1 MRPRTK
7 KFGKRFLSLFLSL
20 AICATLLPTVALAED
35 AELIKFKNMHM
46 TVLRNGTAV
55 ANYDYFLKRNDF
67 EHDIAFALNDTWV
80 KLNYVISYSQ
90 YVSLELYKMAD
101 GQDWQTGNPL
111 ELKSYIDP
119 ASPPNYGAD
128 VKEEFLGDFIGYL
141 NGVRVTDNVTPVDE
155 SADFVGYQ
163 RIDDD
168 DWNEIVWNAIKRDD
182 GDRSGCTTAENI
194 YAFGFEGESYAH
206 YKQEKDDALSQAADH
221 PAVLPDTSSA
231 EEPVSSEAPNPAED
245 VDDAAPS
252 DEIEDTA
259 GEAAAEPTSE
269 SSDILGTKP
278 ADAET
283 PDSEND
289 DTDVTAADD
298 TAAALNREDVSEE
311 ADHSDETA
319 APADDVIDQPEES
332 EGTDA
337 QTPEDT
343 QEETPAESI
352 PEETDESV
360 DEAPEN
366 ASAEEPAEQ
375 PEDYVELEDESAV
388 LLGDTAFFSD
398 RDAEGGETIQNIFLW
413 DGYVENG
420 GKVFKPDYEP
430 GRYVI
435 VMQPV
440 NPATAPYNSFLAF
453 EVVNSESISDTF
465 QNINSYEDFLKIVNE
480 LACPAEPVDLLT
492 GSFKW
497 EYTDF
502 SLYGD
507 HNLPFTRYYESKDAA
522 FEHGFGRGWS
532 TDYTAEL
539 EFHDLYTTAILPKGV
554 RLNFTLDFDGSYY
567 AAGDYSLSETAD
579 GYVLYNSKAGKIWSF
594 NVAGK
599 LTSIEETDGNTINCT
614 YSGGKLTE
622 ISGDTGSFTL
632 SYSGDHVT
640 KVTDNTGRSIDLT
653 YDSGNLV
660 SVRNPDA
667 DSLRF
672 SYDANGYLAS
682 VENFEG
688 QVYVENTYDES
699 GHVIHQY
706 AANIGTFDFSYDF
719 DARHNICTGTDG
731 YLCEIWYDELGRIT
745 ASKDASGTQ
754 HVTYNE
760 LNQVTSCTDREGNT
774 TEFEYDT
781 VGNKSKIT
789 YADGTYERFE
799 YDSNRQVI
807 WMRDRNGNESSYT
820 YDDHAHMTSSTDG
833 RGNTTRYT
841 YDNNGNVTSITDARN
856 ETTSYIYDANGN
868 CTAMTDAIG
877 NTTRYAYDEQGRLVS
892 ATDANGGVT
901 RYEYTTAGK
910 LVKIT
915 DADGNVQTY
924 EVNGN
929 GFNTVES
936 DWMGNLTRYT
946 YDVQSNVT
954 SVTDPLGNQTLYTYD
969 DRGNLSTTTD
979 ANGYTTSYTYDASGR
994 MISMTDANGNVWT
1007 YSYNNENQ
1015 MTSVTDPTG
1024 GKVTTNY
1031 DEVGRTTSTKDANGN
1046 TTRYIYD
1053 GIGNTTKVTDALSH
1067 STSYEYDENGNLTS
1081 MTDRNGHTTTNI
1093 YDAENRLTSTTDA
1106 EGSTTSYTYDVNG
1119 QMTKTTSAMGA
1130 ETSSTYDALGRQIS
1144 STDALGHVTSY
1155 EYDVLGRAT
1164 KITYADGGFVAYTYD
1179 ANGQVLTATD
1189 ELGGVTRYIYDA
1201 NGQLTSVTDAM
1212 GGVTAYAYD
1221 AVGNVTSVTDAMGG
1235 VTAYT
1240 YDKVGNIASVT
1251 DANGNMTSY
1260 TYDALGRAVA
1270 VTDANGGVTR
1280 AEYDHNGNIVKAID
1294 AEGNATTYVYDAL
1307 DRLTSYTNAEGYT
1320 FSFKYDNEGNTVAST
1335 DGNGNTTRYT
1345 YDGLNRAV
1353 SSTNA
1358 EGNTAYNTY
1367 DADGRMVKSVN
1378 EEGAETAYAYDADGR
1393 LISMTDALGNV
1404 TAFEYDSRDRVI
1416 KVTDAK
1422 GNATTFTYDLAGN
1435 VKSETNA
1442 KGVVTRYVY
1451 DANGNLTSMTD
1462 AAGTITYTYD
1472 ALNRV
1477 TATTDRRGNT
1487 QFFTYDA
1494 TKQIVQ
1500 VKDRNGNATQYVYDG
1515 NGNIVKTIDALGTES
1530 VFGYNKN
1537 NQLVS
1542 TDLHRVDTLNGVDSH
1557 EITLYEY
1564 DGRNL
1569 VTREVNA
1576 LGDNTIYVYD
1586 GNGNMVSKTDADGY
1600 VTQYSYTALDLV
1612 KKINYNGAKEV
1623 SYQYNKVGEL
1633 VQMNDW
1639 TGTNTFELDL
1649 LGRLQKMT
1657 DHKGNTVSYAY
1668 DAVGNQTSITYP
1680 DGSKVSNFY
1689 DAVYNLTS
1697 VIDAEKGT
1705 YAYVYDDANRPVKL
1719 TYPNGWIEQYTY
1731 DAEGNLL
1738 KTVDTD
1744 PFQLYNK
1751 TPKVKYEYTYDAE
1764 GNVLTEF
1771 QRDSDATENL
1781 KSRTAFTYDAL
1792 NRLTDSTRRLEV
1804 YPYDTLAYSYT
1815 YDTLGN
1821 LLKQSGPTKGEED
1834 SWQYNDL
1841 NQMVSK
1847 HSCGYEQKLTRIYDY
1862 GYTYDKRGN
1871 LVKEEEIC
1879 SPTTTGPKNIT
1890 VATYLYDETNRMV
1903 QGTNKA
1909 GEVSAYTF
1917 NGLGVRVG
1925 TELILEDNSH
1935 GYTDFHCQT
1944 PSVETGIEKPEVVK
1958 TDYVIDYTRLGIDQR
1973 VLVKSE
1979 QDGYD
1984 FRYTYGLD
1992 KVKVYTTGEGSD
2004 WWGQSI
2010 HKCVNAAYVH
2020 TDRLGSVVNLSD
2032 EHGRVTARADY
2043 TDWGEVRRYT
2053 DITVDQGFRR
2063 LLPEI
2068 TYATHEYDDVL
2079 NQFYAKARMYDAE
2092 NKRFNAVDLL
2102 KGAVR
2107 NSLTLTQYI
2116 YTRDNPL
2123 TYIDPTGLMAYQALN
2138 TLGWALSK
2146 NATPHEVA
2154 FASVMLTNRNFSL
2167 AGHQLAQA
2175 FTYKWLSQEYG
2186 YDKIELEVT
2195 IPNSKKR
2202 IDVVA
2207 HKGGQIT
2214 LFELKS
2220 LINAYADAKNGYKRG
2235 NKIAKSASTQ
2245 LEGYYKLLKCV
2256 LNPVYKL
2263 ATQGEVAL
2271 KGSKS
2276 YKLFDAGPSSWY
2288 INLKHFPQGVIEYWF
2303 SFSSRQGSAQSMTYA
2318 LPQRAVSD
2326 YKAYEPLRVAE
2337 QRIYAAIKNVDAS
2350 TVFLVTTGVVVAGVV
2365 TGITIAVEGPSIA
2378 AWVASA
2384 APNVRIAIAS
2394 AGAGASQVIYQ
2405 AGQKI
2410 QEVIKSA
2417 PQIEQLILMPAR

>member
-46 TVLRNGTAV
+46 LVLRNGTTV
-55 ANYDYFLKRNDF
+55 ANYDYSSKNNDF

-80 KLNYVISYSQ
+80 KLDYVISYSQ
-90 YVSLELYKMAD
+90 YVSLKLYKMAD

-111 ELKSYIDP
+111 KLESYIDP
-119 ASPPNYGAD
+119 DSPPNYGAD
-128 VKEEFLGDFIGYL
+128 VDEEFLGDFIGYL

-168 DWNEIVWNAIKRDD
+168 DWNEIVWDAIDRDD

-206 YKQEKDDALSQAADH
+206 YKQEKDDALNQAADH
-221 PAVLPDTSSA
+221 PAALPDAGPA

-245 VDDAAPS
+245 VDDAAPA
-252 DEIEDTA
+252 DEIEDTE

-269 SSDILGTKP
+269 NSDILGTES

-289 DTDVTAADD
+289 DTDVAEADD
-298 TAAALNREDVSEE
+298 TAAVLNQEDVSEE

-319 APADDVIDQPEES
+319 APTDDVIAQLEES

-337 QTPEDT
+337 QDSEDT
-343 QEETPAESI
+343 QEEAPAESI
-352 PEETDESV
+352 SEETDET
-360 DEAPEN
+360 PEN
-366 ASAEEPAEQ
+366 TSEEEPVAQ
-375 PEDYVELEDESAV
+375 PENYVELEDESAV

-398 RDAEGGETIQNIFLW
+398 RDAAGGETIQNIFLW

-453 EVVNSESISDTF
+453 EVVDSEDISDTF
-465 QNINSYEDFLKIVNE
+465 QNINSYEDFLEIVNE

-507 HNLPFTRYYESKDAA
+507 HDLPFTRYYESKDAA

-554 RLNFTLDFDGSYY
+554 QLNFALDFDGSYY
-567 AAGDYSLSETAD
+567 AAGDYSLSETVD

-622 ISGDTGSFTL
+622 ISGDAGSFTL

-640 KVTDNTGRSIDLT
+640 KVTDSTGRSIDLT
-653 YDSGNLV
+653 YDGDNLV

-760 LNQVTSCTDREGNT
+760 LNQVTSRTDREGNT
-774 TEFEYDT
+774 TEFEYDAA
-781 VGNKSKIT
+781 GNKSKIT

-799 YDSNRQVI
+799 YDSNRQVT
-807 WMRDRNGNESSYT
+807 WMRDRNGNESFYT
-820 YDDHAHMTSSTDG
+820 YDDHTHMTSSTDG

-841 YDNNGNVTSITDARN
+841 YDSDGNMTSVTNALN
-856 ETTSYIYDANGN
+856 ETISYTYDANGN
-868 CTAMTDAIG
+868 CTAMTDALG
-877 NTTRYAYDEQGRLVS
+877 NTTRYVYDEQGRLVS

-946 YDVQSNVT
+946 YDTQSNVT

-979 ANGYTTSYTYDASGR
+979 ANGHTTSYTYDASGR

-1007 YSYNNENQ
+1007 YSYNNESQ

-1024 GKVTTNY
+1024 GKVTTSY

-1046 TTRYIYD
+1046 TTRYTYD
-1053 GIGNTTKVTDALSH
+1053 GVGNTTKVTDALSH

-1081 MTDRNGHTTTNI
+1081 MTDRNGHTTTYV

-1106 EGSTTSYTYDVNG
+1106 EGSTTSYTYDANG

-1130 ETSSTYDALGRQIS
+1130 ETSSTYDALGHQIS

-1189 ELGGVTRYIYDA
+1189 ELGGVTSYIYDA

-1221 AVGNVTSVTDAMGG
+1221 DVGNVTSVTDAMGG

-1251 DANGNMTSY
+1251 DANGNMTGY

-1280 AEYDHNGNIVKAID
+1280 AEYDYNGNIVKAID

-1320 FSFKYDNEGNTVAST
+1320 FSFQYDNEGNTVAST

-1442 KGVVTRYVY
+1442 KGVVTSYVY
-1451 DANGNLTSMTD
+1451 DANGNLTSMAD
-1462 AAGTITYTYD
+1462 AAGTATYTYD

-1477 TATTDRRGNT
+1477 TSMKDRRGNT

-1494 TKQIVQ
+1494 TERIVQ

-1515 NGNIVKTIDALGTES
+1515 NGNIVKTIDALGTEAMFS
-1530 VFGYNKN
+1530 YNKN
-1537 NQLVS
+1537 DQLVS
-1542 TDLHRVDTLNGVDSH
+1542 TDLHRVDTLNSVDSH

-1576 LGDNTIYVYD
+1576 LGDSTIYVYD

-1623 SYQYNKVGEL
+1623 SYRYNKVGEL

-1657 DHKGNTVSYAY
+1657 DHKGNTVSYTY
-1668 DAVGNQTSITYP
+1668 DAVGNQTGITYP

-1792 NRLTDSTRRLEV
+1792 NRLTGSTRKLEV
-1804 YPYDTLAYSYT
+1804 YPYDTLAYTYT

-1834 SWQYNDL
+1834 TYQYNDL

-1847 HSCGYEQKLTRIYDY
+1847 HVCGYEQKLTRIYDY

-1890 VATYLYDETNRMV
+1890 IATYLYDETNRMV
-1903 QGTNKA
+1903 QGTNKT

-1925 TELILEDNSH
+1925 TEQILEDNSH

-1958 TDYVIDYTRLGIDQR
+1958 TDYVIDYTRLDIDQR
-1973 VLVKSE
+1973 VLMKSE

-1984 FRYTYGLD
+1984 FFYTYGLD
-1992 KVKVYTTGEGSD
+1992 KLQVMTIGEGSN

-2010 HKCVNAAYVH
+2010 KKCVNMAYIH

-2032 EHGRVTARADY
+2032 QYGRVTARADY

-2053 DITVDQGFRR
+2053 DITVDGGFRR

-2092 NKRFNAVDLL
+2092 NKRFDAVDP
-2102 KGAVR
+2102 
-2107 NSLTLTQYI
+2107 I
-2116 YTRDNPL
+2116 
-2123 TYIDPTGLMAYQALN
+2123 
-2138 TLGWALSK
+2138 
-2146 NATPHEVA
+2146 
-2154 FASVMLTNRNFSL
+2154 
-2167 AGHQLAQA
+2167 
-2175 FTYKWLSQEYG
+2175 
-2186 YDKIELEVT
+2186 
-2195 IPNSKKR
+2195 
-2202 IDVVA
+2202 
-2207 HKGGQIT
+2207 
-2214 LFELKS
+2214 
-2220 LINAYADAKNGYKRG
+2220 
-2235 NKIAKSASTQ
+2235 
-2245 LEGYYKLLKCV
+2245 
-2256 LNPVYKL
+2256 LNPVEYSISNYVSDPMMLVQYLYVRNNSINWIDRDGYWTVAIGPTAAAAFGLSISASAQLIFDDKKN
-2263 ATQGEVAL
+2263 VAL
-2271 KGSKS
+2271 
-2276 YKLFDAGPSSWY
+2276 
-2288 INLKHFPQGVIEYWF
+2288 IF
-2303 SFSSRQGSAQSMTYA
+2303 SGA
-2318 LPQRAVSD
+2318 
-2326 YKAYEPLRVAE
+2326 
-2337 QRIYAAIKNVDAS
+2337 
-2350 TVFLVTTGVVVAGVV
+2350 
-2365 TGITIAVEGPSIA
+2365 
-2378 AWVASA
+2378 
-2384 APNVRIAIAS
+2384 
-2394 AGAGASQVIYQ
+2394 AGAGTPNLSGGGVLTFTSADTVHDLSGRGVSLNAGGSAGLVVAAGVEFMTGSDRNGKTIYGASFSVGVGPI
-2405 AGQKI
+2405 
-2410 QEVIKSA
+2410 
-2417 PQIEQLILMPAR
+2417 PAELHANLYSGSYVTPSINLPWLYNRLYNYVRDYYNRLDCTTKTALSTKMGMAF

>member
-46 TVLRNGTAV
+46 TVLRNGTTV
-55 ANYDYFLKRNDF
+55 ANYDYSSKNNDF

-80 KLNYVISYSQ
+80 KLDYVISYSQ
-90 YVSLELYKMAD
+90 YVSLKLYKMAD

-111 ELKSYIDP
+111 KLESYIDP
-119 ASPPNYGAD
+119 DSPPNYGAD
-128 VKEEFLGDFIGYL
+128 VDEEFLGDFIGYL

-168 DWNEIVWNAIKRDD
+168 DWNEIVWDAIDRDD

-206 YKQEKDDALSQAADH
+206 YKQEKDDALNQAADH
-221 PAVLPDTSSA
+221 PAALPDAGPA

-252 DEIEDTA
+252 DEIEDTE

-269 SSDILGTKP
+269 NSDILGTES

-289 DTDVTAADD
+289 DTDVAEADD
-298 TAAALNREDVSEE
+298 TAAVLNQEDVSEE

-319 APADDVIDQPEES
+319 APADDVIAQPEES

-337 QTPEDT
+337 QASEDT

-360 DEAPEN
+360 DEAPED
-366 ASAEEPAEQ
+366 ASTEEPAAQ
-375 PEDYVELEDESAV
+375 PENYVELEDESAV

-398 RDAEGGETIQNIFLW
+398 RDAADGETIQNVFLW

-453 EVVNSESISDTF
+453 EVVDSEDISDTF
-465 QNINSYEDFLKIVNE
+465 QNINSYEDFLEIVNE

-507 HNLPFTRYYESKDAA
+507 HDLPFTRYYESKDAA

-594 NVAGK
+594 NAAGK
-599 LTSIEETDGNTINCT
+599 LTSIEKTDGNTINCT

-622 ISGDTGSFTL
+622 ISGDAGSFTL

-640 KVTDNTGRSIDLT
+640 KVTDSTGRSIDLT
-653 YDSGNLV
+653 YDGDNLI

-760 LNQVTSCTDREGNT
+760 LNQVTSRTDREGNT
-774 TEFEYDT
+774 TEFEYDAA
-781 VGNKSKIT
+781 GNKSKIT

-799 YDSNRQVI
+799 YDSNRQVT
-807 WMRDRNGNESSYT
+807 WMRDRNGNESFYT
-820 YDDHAHMTSSTDG
+820 YDDHTHMTSSTDG

-841 YDNNGNVTSITDARN
+841 YDSDGNMTSVTNALN
-856 ETTSYIYDANGN
+856 ETISYTYDANGN
-868 CTAMTDAIG
+868 CTAMTDALG
-877 NTTRYAYDEQGRLVS
+877 NTTRYVYDEQGRLVS

-946 YDVQSNVT
+946 YDTQSNVT

-979 ANGYTTSYTYDASGR
+979 ANGHTTSYTYDASGR

-1007 YSYNNENQ
+1007 YSYNNESQ

-1024 GKVTTNY
+1024 GKVTINY

-1046 TTRYIYD
+1046 TTRYTYD
-1053 GIGNTTKVTDALSH
+1053 GVGNTTKVTDALSH

-1081 MTDRNGHTTTNI
+1081 MTDRNGHTTTYV

-1106 EGSTTSYTYDVNG
+1106 EGNTTSYTYDANG

-1189 ELGGVTRYIYDA
+1189 ELGGVTSYIYDA

-1212 GGVTAYAYD
+1212 SGVTAYAYD

-1251 DANGNMTSY
+1251 DANGNMTGY

-1270 VTDANGGVTR
+1270 ITDANGGVTR
-1280 AEYDHNGNIVKAID
+1280 AEYDHNGNIVKAVD

-1442 KGVVTRYVY
+1442 KGVVSSYVY

-1462 AAGTITYTYD
+1462 AAGTVTYTYD

-1477 TATTDRRGNT
+1477 TSVKDRRGNT

-1494 TKQIVQ
+1494 TERIVQ

-1530 VFGYNKN
+1530 VFTYNKN
-1537 NQLVS
+1537 DQLIS
-1542 TDLHRVDTLNGVDSH
+1542 TDLHRVDALNGVDSH

-1569 VTREVNA
+1569 VTKEINA
-1576 LGDNTIYVYD
+1576 LGDSTVYVYD
-1586 GNGNMVSKTDADGY
+1586 GNGNLVSKTDADGY
-1600 VTQYSYTALDLV
+1600 VTRYSYTALDLV

-1633 VQMNDW
+1633 VQMDDW

-1657 DHKGNTVSYAY
+1657 DHKGNTVSYTY
-1668 DAVGNQTSITYP
+1668 DAVGNQTGITYP

-1705 YAYVYDDANRPVKL
+1705 YAYVYDNANRPVKL

-1792 NRLTDSTRRLEV
+1792 NRLTGSTRRLEV

-1834 SWQYNDL
+1834 TYQYNDL

-1847 HSCGYEQKLTRIYDY
+1847 HVCGYEQKITRIYDY

-1925 TELILEDNSH
+1925 TELILKDNTH

-1958 TDYVIDYTRLGIDQR
+1958 TDYVIDYTRLDIDQR
-1973 VLVKSE
+1973 VLMKSE

-1984 FRYTYGLD
+1984 FFYTYGLD
-1992 KVKVYTTGEGSD
+1992 KLQVMTIGEGSN

-2010 HKCVNAAYVH
+2010 KKCVNMAYVH

-2032 EHGRVTARADY
+2032 QYGRVTARVDY
-2043 TDWGEVRRYT
+2043 TDWGEVRKYT
-2053 DITVDQGFRR
+2053 DITVDGGFRR

-2092 NKRFNAVDLL
+2092 NKRFDAVDPILDPVGYNIRSYVSDPLMLVQYLYVRDNAVNAIDPLGLMNYLTQADNLAAGIGRNLSSQVKGMLDIGANIQFIVELGKGLFSGELSLRELGKMVFNSVTGPWRYCYNNIGVLNPFNTSFSDAEVEKYGENLGSVLTDIAGALIGANAAKITKYLSKTTVGQKLL
-2102 KGAVR
+2102 K
-2107 NSLTLTQYI
+2107 I
-2116 YTRDNPL
+2116 
-2123 TYIDPTGLMAYQALN
+2123 I
-2138 TLGWALSK
+2138 
-2146 NATPHEVA
+2146 NAA
-2154 FASVMLTNRNFSL
+2154 
-2167 AGHQLAQA
+2167 
-2175 FTYKWLSQEYG
+2175 
-2186 YDKIELEVT
+2186 DKIGNLNVGRLAIKT
-2195 IPNSKKR
+2195 IKYFDQLGCEKVWS
-2202 IDVVA
+2202 
-2207 HKGGQIT
+2207 
-2214 LFELKS
+2214 LKPF
-2220 LINAYADAKNGYKRG
+2220 ARG
-2235 NKIAKSASTQ
+2235 NKIDDLFNNLGRYFPVVDRIENGIITSVKSIDMSLKTYQ
-2245 LEGYYKLLKCV
+2245 NESKLLS
-2256 LNPVYKL
+2256 
-2263 ATQGEVAL
+2263 TL
-2271 KGSKS
+2271 KGYVNALDNAEKYAAVGRLNYSGKELLLAIPDMELTDAQINALNS
-2276 YKLFDAGPSSWY
+2276 LFA
-2288 INLKHFPQGVIEYWF
+2288 
-2303 SFSSRQGSAQSMTYA
+2303 YA
-2318 LPQRAVSD
+2318 TEKDIAVS
-2326 YKAYEPLRVAE
+2326 
-2337 QRIYAAIKNVDAS
+2337 
-2350 TVFLVTTGVVVAGVV
+2350 
-2365 TGITIAVEGPSIA
+2365 
-2378 AWVASA
+2378 
-2384 APNVRIAIAS
+2384 IAI
-2394 AGAGASQVIYQ
+2394 
-2405 AGQKI
+2405 
-2410 QEVIKSA
+2410 IK
-2417 PQIEQLILMPAR
+2417 

>member
-46 TVLRNGTAV
+46 TVLRNGTTV
-55 ANYDYFLKRNDF
+55 ANYDYSSKNNDF

-80 KLNYVISYSQ
+80 KLDYVISYSQ
-90 YVSLELYKMAD
+90 YVSLKLYKMAD

-111 ELKSYIDP
+111 KLESYIDP
-119 ASPPNYGAD
+119 DSPPNYGAD
-128 VKEEFLGDFIGYL
+128 VDEEFLGDFIGYL

-168 DWNEIVWNAIKRDD
+168 DWNEIVWDAIDRDD

-206 YKQEKDDALSQAADH
+206 YKQEKDDALNQAADH
-221 PAVLPDTSSA
+221 PAALPDAGPA

-252 DEIEDTA
+252 DEIEDTE

-269 SSDILGTKP
+269 NADILGTES

-289 DTDVTAADD
+289 DTDVAEADD
-298 TAAALNREDVSEE
+298 TAAVLNQEDVSEE

-319 APADDVIDQPEES
+319 APADDVIAQPEES

-337 QTPEDT
+337 QASEDT

-360 DEAPEN
+360 DEAPED
-366 ASAEEPAEQ
+366 ASTEEPAAQ
-375 PEDYVELEDESAV
+375 PENYVELEDESAV

-398 RDAEGGETIQNIFLW
+398 RDAADGETIQNIFLW

-453 EVVNSESISDTF
+453 EVVDSEDISDTF
-465 QNINSYEDFLKIVNE
+465 QNINSYEDFLEIVNE

-507 HNLPFTRYYESKDAA
+507 HDLPFTRYYESKDAA

-622 ISGDTGSFTL
+622 ISGDAGSFTL

-640 KVTDNTGRSIDLT
+640 KVTDSTGRSIDLT
-653 YDSGNLV
+653 YDGDNLI

-706 AANIGTFDFSYDF
+706 AANIGIFDFSYDF

-760 LNQVTSCTDREGNT
+760 LNQVTSRTDREGNT
-774 TEFEYDT
+774 TEFEYDA

-789 YADGTYERFE
+789 YADGTYEQFE
-799 YDSNRQVI
+799 YDNNRQVT

-820 YDDHAHMTSSTDG
+820 YDDHTHMTSSTDG
-833 RGNTTRYT
+833 RSNTTRYT
-841 YDNNGNVTSITDARN
+841 YDDDGNMISVTNALN
-856 ETTSYIYDANGN
+856 ETTSYTYDANGN
-868 CTAMTDAIG
+868 CTAMTDALG
-877 NTTRYAYDEQGRLVS
+877 NTTRYVYDEQGRLVS

-946 YDVQSNVT
+946 YDTQSNVT

-979 ANGYTTSYTYDASGR
+979 ANGHTTSYTYDASGR

-1007 YSYNNENQ
+1007 YSYNNESQ

-1046 TTRYIYD
+1046 TTRYTYD
-1053 GIGNTTKVTDALSH
+1053 GVGNTTKVTDALSH

-1081 MTDRNGHTTTNI
+1081 MTDRNGHTTTYV

-1106 EGSTTSYTYDVNG
+1106 EGSTTSYTYDANG

-1164 KITYADGGFVAYTYD
+1164 EITYADGGFVAYTYD

-1189 ELGGVTRYIYDA
+1189 ELGGVTSYIYDA

-1221 AVGNVTSVTDAMGG
+1221 DVGNVTSVTDAMGG

-1251 DANGNMTSY
+1251 DANGNMTGY

-1442 KGVVTRYVY
+1442 KGVVTSYAY

-1462 AAGTITYTYD
+1462 AAGTVTYTYD

-1477 TATTDRRGNT
+1477 TSVKDRRGNT

-1494 TKQIVQ
+1494 TDRIVQ
-1500 VKDRNGNATQYVYDG
+1500 VKDRNGNATRYVYDG

-1530 VFGYNKN
+1530 VFTYNKN
-1537 NQLVS
+1537 DQLIS
-1542 TDLHRVDTLNGVDSH
+1542 TDLHRADALNGVDSH

-1569 VTREVNA
+1569 VTKEINA
-1576 LGDNTIYVYD
+1576 LGDSTVYVYD
-1586 GNGNMVSKTDADGY
+1586 GNGNLVSKTDADGY

-1612 KKINYNGAKEV
+1612 KKINYNGVKEV

-1633 VQMNDW
+1633 VQMDDW

-1657 DHKGNTVSYAY
+1657 DHKGNTASYTY
-1668 DAVGNQTSITYP
+1668 DAVGNQTGITYP
-1680 DGSKVSNFY
+1680 DGSKTRSFY

-1697 VIDAEKGT
+1697 VIDADDGT

-1792 NRLTDSTRRLEV
+1792 NRLTGSTRRLEV

-1834 SWQYNDL
+1834 TYQYNDL

-1847 HSCGYEQKLTRIYDY
+1847 HVCGYEQKITRIYDY

-1890 VATYLYDETNRMV
+1890 IATYLYDETNRMV
-1903 QGTNKA
+1903 RGTNKT

-1925 TELILEDNSH
+1925 TELILKDNTH

-1958 TDYVIDYTRLGIDQR
+1958 TDYVIDYTRLDIDQR
-1973 VLVKSE
+1973 VLMKSE

-1984 FRYTYGLD
+1984 FFYTYGLD
-1992 KVKVYTTGEGSD
+1992 KLQVMTIGEGSN

-2010 HKCVNAAYVH
+2010 KKCVNMAYVH

-2032 EHGRVTARADY
+2032 QYGRVTARADY

-2053 DITVDQGFRR
+2053 DITVDGGFRR

-2092 NKRFNAVDLL
+2092 NKRFDAVDPILDASRYEIE
-2102 KGAVR
+2102 KYVP
-2107 NSLTLTQYI
+2107 NSAQLAYYL
-2116 YTRDNPL
+2116 YTFDNPTTL
-2123 TYIDPTGLMAYQALN
+2123 VDITG
-2138 TLGWALSK
+2138 
-2146 NATPHEVA
+2146 
-2154 FASVMLTNRNFSL
+2154 
-2167 AGHQLAQA
+2167 
-2175 FTYKWLSQEYG
+2175 
-2186 YDKIELEVT
+2186 KIV
-2195 IPNSKKR
+2195 I
-2202 IDVVA
+2202 
-2207 HKGGQIT
+2207 
-2214 LFELKS
+2214 
-2220 LINAYADAKNGYKRG
+2220 ADD
-2235 NKIAKSASTQ
+2235 I
-2245 LEGYYKLLKCV
+2245 L
-2256 LNPVYKL
+2256 
-2263 ATQGEVAL
+2263 
-2271 KGSKS
+2271 
-2276 YKLFDAGPSSWY
+2276 
-2288 INLKHFPQGVIEYWF
+2288 
-2303 SFSSRQGSAQSMTYA
+2303 
-2318 LPQRAVSD
+2318 
-2326 YKAYEPLRVAE
+2326 
-2337 QRIYAAIKNVDAS
+2337 IYAAGTLVVLTYAELVAWMNSPAGRKLANDITSVIVD
-2350 TVFLVTTGVVVAGVV
+2350 
-2365 TGITIAVEGPSIA
+2365 GITFTGNIVSVTRQWVNSTRTELVEA
-2378 AWVASA
+2378 AKVYFEK
-2384 APNVRIAIAS
+2384 
-2394 AGAGASQVIYQ
+2394 AGCDKKQGKDNKKEKSQKSGASDGEKTPESNPEDFTKLKN
-2405 AGQKI
+2405 GQGYKDKKGNIWKKDQLHKDHWDVSDPKGKKVKEVDFDGRKI
-2410 QEVIKSA
+2410 WPGGPKNKNK
-2417 PQIEQLILMPAR
+2417 

>member
-55 ANYDYFLKRNDF
+55 ANYDYFSKDNDF

-80 KLNYVISYSQ
+80 KLDYVISYSQ

-111 ELKSYIDP
+111 KLESYIDP
-119 ASPPNYGAD
+119 NSPPDYGAD
-128 VKEEFLGDFIGYL
+128 VDEEFLGDFIGYL

-155 SADFVGYQ
+155 SVDFVEYQ
-163 RIDDD
+163 RIDED
-168 DWNEIVWNAIKRDD
+168 DWNEIVWDAIKRDD

-206 YKQEKDDALSQAADH
+206 YKQEKDDALNQAADYSV
-221 PAVLPDTSSA
+221 ALPDASPA
-231 EEPVSSEAPNPAED
+231 EESVSSEAPNPAED

-259 GEAAAEPTSE
+259 GETAAEPTSE
-269 SSDILGTKP
+269 SSDILGTEP
-278 ADAET
+278 ADVET

-289 DTDVTAADD
+289 DTDVAAADD
-298 TAAALNREDVSEE
+298 TAAALNQEDVSEE

-319 APADDVIDQPEES
+319 APVDDVVAQPEES
-332 EGTDA
+332 EGADA
-337 QTPEDT
+337 QDFEDT

-360 DEAPEN
+360 DEAPED
-366 ASAEEPAEQ
+366 ASTEKPAEQ

-398 RDAEGGETIQNIFLW
+398 RDAADGETIQNIFLW

-453 EVVNSESISDTF
+453 EVVDSEDISDTF

-507 HNLPFTRYYESKDAA
+507 HDLPFTRYYESKDAA
-522 FEHGFGRGWS
+522 FEHGFGCGWS

-622 ISGDTGSFTL
+622 ISGDAGSFTL

-640 KVTDNTGRSIDLT
+640 KVTDSTGRSIDLT
-653 YDSGNLV
+653 YDGDNLI

-760 LNQVTSCTDREGNT
+760 LNQVTSRTDREGNT
-774 TEFEYDT
+774 TEFEYDAA
-781 VGNKSKIT
+781 GNKSKIT

-799 YDSNRQVI
+799 YDSNRQVT

-820 YDDHAHMTSSTDG
+820 YDGHTHMTSSTDG

-841 YDNNGNVTSITDARN
+841 YDSDGNMTSVTNALN
-856 ETTSYIYDANGN
+856 ETISYTYDANGN
-868 CTAMTDAIG
+868 CTAMTDALG
-877 NTTRYAYDEQGRLVS
+877 NTTRYAYDGQGRLVS

-901 RYEYTTAGK
+901 NYEYTAAGK

-936 DWMGNLTRYT
+936 DRMGNLTRYT
-946 YDVQSNVT
+946 YDTQSNVT

-979 ANGYTTSYTYDASGR
+979 ANGHTTSYIYDASGH

-1007 YSYNNENQ
+1007 YSYNNESQ

-1024 GKVTTNY
+1024 GKVTTSY

-1046 TTRYIYD
+1046 TTRYTYD
-1053 GIGNTTKVTDALSH
+1053 GVGNTTKVTDALSH
-1067 STSYEYDENGNLTS
+1067 STSYEYDKNGNLTA
-1081 MTDRNGHTTTNI
+1081 MTDRNGHTTTYV

-1106 EGSTTSYTYDVNG
+1106 EGSTTSYTYDANG
-1119 QMTKTTSAMGA
+1119 QMTKTTSAMGV

-1189 ELGGVTRYIYDA
+1189 ELGGVISYAYDA
-1201 NGQLTSVTDAM
+1201 NGRLIEMTDAM
-1212 GGVTAYAYD
+1212 GGKTAYAYD

-1251 DANGNMTSY
+1251 DANGNTTGYS
-1260 TYDALGRAVA
+1260 YDALGRAVA

-1280 AEYDHNGNIVKAID
+1280 AEYDHNGNIVKAVD
-1294 AEGNATTYVYDAL
+1294 AEGNVTTYVYDAL

-1345 YDGLNRAV
+1345 YDGLNRAI

-1435 VKSETNA
+1435 VRSETNA
-1442 KGVVTRYVY
+1442 KGVVTSYAY

-1462 AAGTITYTYD
+1462 AAGTVTYTYD

-1477 TATTDRRGNT
+1477 TSVKDRRGNT

-1494 TKQIVQ
+1494 TDRIVQ

-1530 VFGYNKN
+1530 VFTYNKN
-1537 NQLVS
+1537 DQLVS
-1542 TDLHRVDTLNGVDSH
+1542 TDLHRVDALNGVDSH

-1612 KKINYNGAKEV
+1612 QKINYNGAKEV

-1633 VQMNDW
+1633 VQMDDW

-1705 YAYVYDDANRPVKL
+1705 YAYVYDAANRPVKL

-1764 GNVLTEF
+1764 GNALTEF

-1781 KSRTAFTYDAL
+1781 KSRTTFTYDAL
-1792 NRLTDSTRRLEV
+1792 NRLTGSTRKLEV
-1804 YPYDTLAYSYT
+1804 YPYDTLAYSYS

-1834 SWQYNDL
+1834 TYQYNDL

-1847 HSCGYEQKLTRIYDY
+1847 HVCGYEQKLTRIYDY

-1890 VATYLYDETNRMV
+1890 IATYLYDETNRMV

-1925 TELILEDNSH
+1925 AELILEDNSH

-1992 KVKVYTTGEGSD
+1992 KVKAYTTSEGSD

-2032 EHGRVTARADY
+2032 EHGRVTARVDY
-2043 TDWGEVRRYT
+2043 TDWGEVRKYT

-2092 NKRFNAVDLL
+2092 NKRFDAVDPILDPVGYNIRSYVSDPLMLVQYLYVRDNAVNAIDPLGLMNYLTQADNLAAGIGRNLSSQVKGMLDIGANIQFIVELGKGLFSGELSLRELGKMVFNSVTGPWRYCYNNIGVLNPFNTSFSDAEVEKYGENLGSVLTDIAGALIGANAAKITKYLSKTTVGQKLL
-2102 KGAVR
+2102 K
-2107 NSLTLTQYI
+2107 I
-2116 YTRDNPL
+2116 
-2123 TYIDPTGLMAYQALN
+2123 I
-2138 TLGWALSK
+2138 
-2146 NATPHEVA
+2146 NAA
-2154 FASVMLTNRNFSL
+2154 
-2167 AGHQLAQA
+2167 
-2175 FTYKWLSQEYG
+2175 
-2186 YDKIELEVT
+2186 DKIGNLNVGRLAIKT
-2195 IPNSKKR
+2195 IKYFDQLGCEKVWS
-2202 IDVVA
+2202 
-2207 HKGGQIT
+2207 
-2214 LFELKS
+2214 LKPF
-2220 LINAYADAKNGYKRG
+2220 ARG
-2235 NKIAKSASTQ
+2235 NKIDDLFNNLGRYFPVVDRIENGIITSVKSIDMSLKTYQ
-2245 LEGYYKLLKCV
+2245 NESKLLS
-2256 LNPVYKL
+2256 
-2263 ATQGEVAL
+2263 TL
-2271 KGSKS
+2271 KGYVNALDNAEKYAAVGRLNYSGKELLLAIPDMELTDAQINALNS
-2276 YKLFDAGPSSWY
+2276 LFA
-2288 INLKHFPQGVIEYWF
+2288 
-2303 SFSSRQGSAQSMTYA
+2303 YA
-2318 LPQRAVSD
+2318 TEKDIAVS
-2326 YKAYEPLRVAE
+2326 
-2337 QRIYAAIKNVDAS
+2337 
-2350 TVFLVTTGVVVAGVV
+2350 
-2365 TGITIAVEGPSIA
+2365 
-2378 AWVASA
+2378 
-2384 APNVRIAIAS
+2384 IAI
-2394 AGAGASQVIYQ
+2394 
-2405 AGQKI
+2405 
-2410 QEVIKSA
+2410 IK
-2417 PQIEQLILMPAR
+2417 

>member
-46 TVLRNGTAV
+46 TVLRNGTTV
-55 ANYDYFLKRNDF
+55 ANYDYSSKNNDF

-80 KLNYVISYSQ
+80 KLDYVISYSQ
-90 YVSLELYKMAD
+90 YVSLKLYKMAD

-111 ELKSYIDP
+111 KLESYIDP
-119 ASPPNYGAD
+119 DSPPNYGAD
-128 VKEEFLGDFIGYL
+128 VDEEFLGDFIGYL

-168 DWNEIVWNAIKRDD
+168 DWNEIVWDAIDRDD

-206 YKQEKDDALSQAADH
+206 YKQEKDDALNQAADH
-221 PAVLPDTSSA
+221 PAALPDTSSA
-231 EEPVSSEAPNPAED
+231 EEPVSSEAPNPVED

-269 SSDILGTKP
+269 NSDILGTEP

-289 DTDVTAADD
+289 DADMAAADD
-298 TAAALNREDVSEE
+298 TAAALNQEDVSEE

-360 DEAPEN
+360 DEAPED

-398 RDAEGGETIQNIFLW
+398 RDAADGETIQNIFLW

-453 EVVNSESISDTF
+453 EVVDSEDISDTF
-465 QNINSYEDFLKIVNE
+465 QNINSYEDFLEIVNE

-579 GYVLYNSKAGKIWSF
+579 GYVLYNSKAGKMWNF

-622 ISGDTGSFTL
+622 ISGDAGSFTL

-640 KVTDNTGRSIDLT
+640 KVTDSTGRSIDLT
-653 YDSGNLV
+653 YDGDNLV

-719 DARHNICTGTDG
+719 DSRHNICTGTDG

-760 LNQVTSCTDREGNT
+760 LNQVTSRTDREGNT
-774 TEFEYDT
+774 TEFEYDAA
-781 VGNKSKIT
+781 GNKARIT
-789 YADGTYERFE
+789 YADGTYEQFE
-799 YDSNRQVI
+799 YDNNRQVT

-820 YDDHAHMTSSTDG
+820 YDDRTHMTSSTDG

-841 YDNNGNVTSITDARN
+841 YDSDGNMTSVTNALN
-856 ETTSYIYDANGN
+856 ETIFYIYDANGN
-868 CTAMTDAIG
+868 CTAMTDALG
-877 NTTRYAYDEQGRLVS
+877 NTTRYAYDGQGRLVS

-901 RYEYTTAGK
+901 NYEYTTAGK

-946 YDVQSNVT
+946 YDTQSNVT

-979 ANGYTTSYTYDASGR
+979 ANGHTTSYTYDASGR

-1007 YSYNNENQ
+1007 YSYNNESQ

-1024 GKVTTNY
+1024 GKVTTSY

-1046 TTRYIYD
+1046 TTRYTYD
-1053 GIGNTTKVTDALSH
+1053 GVGNTTKVTDALSH

-1081 MTDRNGHTTTNI
+1081 MTDRNSHTTTYV

-1106 EGSTTSYTYDVNG
+1106 EGSTTSYTYDANG

-1189 ELGGVTRYIYDA
+1189 ELGGVTSYIYDA

-1221 AVGNVTSVTDAMGG
+1221 AVDNVTSVTDAMGG

-1260 TYDALGRAVA
+1260 TYDALGRAIA

-1378 EEGAETAYAYDADGR
+1378 EEGAETTYAYDADGR

-1442 KGVVTRYVY
+1442 KGVVTSYAY
-1451 DANGNLTSMTD
+1451 DANGNLTSMAD
-1462 AAGTITYTYD
+1462 AAGTVTYTYD

-1477 TATTDRRGNT
+1477 TSMKDRRGNT

-1494 TKQIVQ
+1494 TERIVQ

-1515 NGNIVKTIDALGTES
+1515 NGNIVKTIDALGTVS
-1530 VFGYNKN
+1530 VFTYNKN
-1537 NQLVS
+1537 DQLIS
-1542 TDLHRVDTLNGVDSH
+1542 TDLHRVDALNGVDSH

-1612 KKINYNGAKEV
+1612 QKINYNGAKEV

-1633 VQMNDW
+1633 VQLNDW

-1657 DHKGNTVSYAY
+1657 DHKGNTVSYTY
-1668 DAVGNQTSITYP
+1668 DAVGNQTGITYP

-1697 VIDAEKGT
+1697 VIDADDGT
-1705 YAYVYDDANRPVKL
+1705 YAYVYDAANRPVKL

-1781 KSRTAFTYDAL
+1781 KSRTTYTYDAL
-1792 NRLTDSTRRLEV
+1792 NRLTGSTRKLEI
-1804 YPYDTLAYSYT
+1804 YPYDTLSYT
-1815 YDTLGN
+1815 YSYDTLGN

-1834 SWQYNDL
+1834 TYQYNDL

-1847 HSCGYEQKLTRIYDY
+1847 HVCGYEQKLTRIYDY

-1871 LVKEEEIC
+1871 LVKEEEVC
-1879 SPTTTGPKNIT
+1879 SPTTTGPRNIT
-1890 VATYLYDETNRMV
+1890 IATYLYDETNRMV
-1903 QGTNKA
+1903 QGTNKT

-1925 TELILEDNSH
+1925 TEQILQDNSH

-1958 TDYVIDYTRLGIDQR
+1958 TDYVIDYTRLNIDQR
-1973 VLVKSE
+1973 VLMKSE

-1984 FRYTYGLD
+1984 FFYTYGLD
-1992 KVKVYTTGEGSD
+1992 KLQVMAIGEGSD
-2004 WWGQSI
+2004 WWGQSVK
-2010 HKCVNAAYVH
+2010 KCVNMAYVH

-2032 EHGRVTARADY
+2032 QYGRVTARADY
-2043 TDWGEVRRYT
+2043 TDWGEVRKYT
-2053 DITVDQGFRR
+2053 DITVDGGFRR

-2079 NQFYAKARMYDAE
+2079 SQFYAKARMYDAE
-2092 NKRFNAVDLL
+2092 NKRFTAVDPILDPAGYSIGGYVTDPMML
-2102 KGAVR
+2102 V
-2107 NSLTLTQYI
+2107 QYL
-2116 YTRDNPL
+2116 YVRDNSINW
-2123 TYIDPTGLMAYQALN
+2123 IDRDGYWTVAIGPTAAAAFGL
-2138 TLGWALSK
+2138 S
-2146 NATPHEVA
+2146 
-2154 FASVMLTNRNFSL
+2154 
-2167 AGHQLAQA
+2167 
-2175 FTYKWLSQEYG
+2175 
-2186 YDKIELEVT
+2186 I
-2195 IPNSKKR
+2195 
-2202 IDVVA
+2202 
-2207 HKGGQIT
+2207 
-2214 LFELKS
+2214 
-2220 LINAYADAKNGYKRG
+2220 
-2235 NKIAKSASTQ
+2235 SASAQ
-2245 LEGYYKLLKCV
+2245 LIFDDKK
-2256 LNPVYKL
+2256 N
-2263 ATQGEVAL
+2263 VAL
-2271 KGSKS
+2271 
-2276 YKLFDAGPSSWY
+2276 
-2288 INLKHFPQGVIEYWF
+2288 IF
-2303 SFSSRQGSAQSMTYA
+2303 SGA
-2318 LPQRAVSD
+2318 
-2326 YKAYEPLRVAE
+2326 
-2337 QRIYAAIKNVDAS
+2337 
-2350 TVFLVTTGVVVAGVV
+2350 
-2365 TGITIAVEGPSIA
+2365 
-2378 AWVASA
+2378 
-2384 APNVRIAIAS
+2384 
-2394 AGAGASQVIYQ
+2394 AGAGTPNLSGGGVLSFTSADTVHDLSGRGVSLNAGGSAGLVVAAGIEFMTGSDRNGKTIYGVSFSVGVGPIP
-2405 AGQKI
+2405 AELHANLYSGSYVTPSINLPWLYNRLYNYVRDYYNRLDCTTKTALSTKI
-2410 QEVIKSA
+2410 GMA
-2417 PQIEQLILMPAR
+2417 F

>member
-1 MRPRTK
+1 MRLRTK

-46 TVLRNGTAV
+46 TVLRNGTTV
-55 ANYDYFLKRNDF
+55 ANYDYSSKNNDF

-80 KLNYVISYSQ
+80 KLDYVISYSQ
-90 YVSLELYKMAD
+90 YVSLKLYKMAD

-111 ELKSYIDP
+111 KLESYIDP
-119 ASPPNYGAD
+119 DSPPNYGAD
-128 VKEEFLGDFIGYL
+128 VDEEFLGDFIGYL

-168 DWNEIVWNAIKRDD
+168 DWNEIVWDAIDRDD

-206 YKQEKDDALSQAADH
+206 YKQEKDDALNQAADH
-221 PAVLPDTSSA
+221 PAALPDASPA

-252 DEIEDTA
+252 DEIEDTE

-269 SSDILGTKP
+269 NSDILGTES

-289 DTDVTAADD
+289 DTDVAEADD
-298 TAAALNREDVSEE
+298 TAAVLNQEDVSEE

-319 APADDVIDQPEES
+319 APADDVIAQPEES

-337 QTPEDT
+337 QASEDT

-360 DEAPEN
+360 DEAPED
-366 ASAEEPAEQ
+366 ASTEEPAAQ
-375 PEDYVELEDESAV
+375 PENYVELEDESAV

-398 RDAEGGETIQNIFLW
+398 RDAADGETIQNIFLW

-453 EVVNSESISDTF
+453 EVVDSEDISDTF
-465 QNINSYEDFLKIVNE
+465 QNINSYEDFLEIVNE

-507 HNLPFTRYYESKDAA
+507 HDLPFTRYYESKDAA

-594 NVAGK
+594 NAAGK
-599 LTSIEETDGNTINCT
+599 LTSIEKTDGNTINCT

-622 ISGDTGSFTL
+622 ISGDAGSFTL

-640 KVTDNTGRSIDLT
+640 KVTDSTGRSIDLT
-653 YDSGNLV
+653 YDGDNLI

-760 LNQVTSCTDREGNT
+760 LNQVTSRTDREGNT
-774 TEFEYDT
+774 TEFEYDAA
-781 VGNKSKIT
+781 GNKSKIT

-799 YDSNRQVI
+799 YDSNRQVT
-807 WMRDRNGNESSYT
+807 WMRDRNGNESFYT
-820 YDDHAHMTSSTDG
+820 YDDHTHMTSSTDG

-841 YDNNGNVTSITDARN
+841 YDSDGNMTSVTNALN
-856 ETTSYIYDANGN
+856 ETISYTYDANGN
-868 CTAMTDAIG
+868 CTAMTDALG
-877 NTTRYAYDEQGRLVS
+877 NTTRYVYDEQGRLVS

-946 YDVQSNVT
+946 YDTQSNVT

-979 ANGYTTSYTYDASGR
+979 ANGHTTSYTYDASGR

-1007 YSYNNENQ
+1007 YSYNNESQ

-1024 GKVTTNY
+1024 GKVTTSY

-1046 TTRYIYD
+1046 TTRYTYD
-1053 GIGNTTKVTDALSH
+1053 GVGNTTKVTDALSH

-1081 MTDRNGHTTTNI
+1081 MTDRNGHTTTYV

-1106 EGSTTSYTYDVNG
+1106 EGSTTSYTYDANG

-1130 ETSSTYDALGRQIS
+1130 ETSGTYDALGHQIS

-1189 ELGGVTRYIYDA
+1189 ELGGVTSYIYDA

-1221 AVGNVTSVTDAMGG
+1221 DVGNVTSVTDAMGG

-1251 DANGNMTSY
+1251 DANGNMTGY

-1280 AEYDHNGNIVKAID
+1280 AEYDYNGNIVKAID

-1404 TAFEYDSRDRVI
+1404 TAFEYDSRNRVI

-1442 KGVVTRYVY
+1442 KGVVTSYTY

-1462 AAGTITYTYD
+1462 AAGTVTYTYD
-1472 ALNRV
+1472 AMNRV
-1477 TATTDRRGNT
+1477 TSVKDRRGNT

-1494 TKQIVQ
+1494 TDRIVQ

-1515 NGNIVKTIDALGTES
+1515 NGNIVKTIDALGTVS
-1530 VFGYNKN
+1530 VFTYNKN
-1537 NQLVS
+1537 DQLIS
-1542 TDLHRVDTLNGVDSH
+1542 TDLHRVDALNGVDSH

-1612 KKINYNGAKEV
+1612 QKINYNGAKEV

-1633 VQMNDW
+1633 VQMDDW

-1657 DHKGNTVSYAY
+1657 DHKGNTVSYTY
-1668 DAVGNQTSITYP
+1668 DAVGNQTGITYP

-1792 NRLTDSTRRLEV
+1792 NRLTGSTRKLEV
-1804 YPYDTLAYSYT
+1804 YPYDTLAYTYT

-1834 SWQYNDL
+1834 TYQYNDL

-1847 HSCGYEQKLTRIYDY
+1847 HVCGYEQKLTRIYDY

-1890 VATYLYDETNRMV
+1890 IATYLYDETNRMV
-1903 QGTNKA
+1903 QGTNKT

-1958 TDYVIDYTRLGIDQR
+1958 TNYVIDYTRLGIDQR
-1973 VLVKSE
+1973 VLMKSE

-1984 FRYTYGLD
+1984 FFYTYGLD
-1992 KVKVYTTGEGSD
+1992 KLQVMTIGEGSN

-2010 HKCVNAAYVH
+2010 KKCVNMAYVH

-2032 EHGRVTARADY
+2032 QYGRVTARADY

-2053 DITVDQGFRR
+2053 DITVDGGFRR

-2079 NQFYAKARMYDAE
+2079 NQFYAKARMYDAV
-2092 NKRFNAVDLL
+2092 NKRFDAVDPILNPAEYSISNYVSDPMMLVQYLYVKDNAVNWIDPDGKFVEELRVWVSGYGWKTVSELADEGVRWAKWEDILYDNVSSRISELPTIKDESARNIVVDEIIFEEAEKLQNEFSTIYYGSFMWTAIPAALKDLYTQYNRPRSGLSELSDAAIRGFRLGFYAGLLTALSESTIKSTPENTVNTGKDPWKKTPFERGNIIDEAFGNNLGHNFPTVDRLDDGVLYSFKSYDTAAKSYQTASGFFRRL
-2102 KGAVR
+2102 KCDI
-2107 NSLTLTQYI
+2107 NSLANFKTRTWGGVRVSVTDYSSKVLQIGLPNQNLTAAQ
-2116 YTRDNPL
+2116 
-2123 TYIDPTGLMAYQALN
+2123 
-2138 TLGWALSK
+2138 WKALS
-2146 NATPHEVA
+2146 
-2154 FASVMLTNRNFSL
+2154 
-2167 AGHQLAQA
+2167 
-2175 FTYKWLSQEYG
+2175 
-2186 YDKIELEVT
+2186 
-2195 IPNSKKR
+2195 
-2202 IDVVA
+2202 
-2207 HKGGQIT
+2207 
-2214 LFELKS
+2214 
-2220 LINAYADAKNGYKRG
+2220 DA
-2235 NKIAKSASTQ
+2235 I
-2245 LEGYYKLLKCV
+2245 
-2256 LNPVYKL
+2256 
-2263 ATQGEVAL
+2263 
-2271 KGSKS
+2271 
-2276 YKLFDAGPSSWY
+2276 
-2288 INLKHFPQGVIEYWF
+2288 
-2303 SFSSRQGSAQSMTYA
+2303 
-2318 LPQRAVSD
+2318 
-2326 YKAYEPLRVAE
+2326 
-2337 QRIYAAIKNVDAS
+2337 IYAAERSIEI
-2350 TVFLVTTGVVVAGVV
+2350 VVKVV
-2365 TGITIAVEGPSIA
+2365 T
-2378 AWVASA
+2378 
-2384 APNVRIAIAS
+2384 
-2394 AGAGASQVIYQ
+2394 
-2405 AGQKI
+2405 
-2410 QEVIKSA
+2410 
-2417 PQIEQLILMPAR
+2417 

>member
-46 TVLRNGTAV
+46 TVLRNGTTV
-55 ANYDYFLKRNDF
+55 ANYDYSSKNNDF

-80 KLNYVISYSQ
+80 KLDYVISYSQ
-90 YVSLELYKMAD
+90 YVSLKLYKMAD

-111 ELKSYIDP
+111 KLESYIDP
-119 ASPPNYGAD
+119 DSPPNYGAD
-128 VKEEFLGDFIGYL
+128 VDEEFLGDFIGYL

-168 DWNEIVWNAIKRDD
+168 DWNEIVWDAIDRDD

-206 YKQEKDDALSQAADH
+206 YKQEKDDALNQAADH
-221 PAVLPDTSSA
+221 PAALPDAGPA

-252 DEIEDTA
+252 DEIEDTE

-269 SSDILGTKP
+269 NSDILGTES

-289 DTDVTAADD
+289 DTDVAEADD
-298 TAAALNREDVSEE
+298 TAAVLNQEDVSEE

-319 APADDVIDQPEES
+319 APADDVIAQPEES

-337 QTPEDT
+337 QASEDT

-360 DEAPEN
+360 DEAPED
-366 ASAEEPAEQ
+366 ASTEEPAAQ
-375 PEDYVELEDESAV
+375 PENYVELEDESAV

-398 RDAEGGETIQNIFLW
+398 RDAADGETIQNIFLW

-453 EVVNSESISDTF
+453 EVVDSEDISDTF
-465 QNINSYEDFLKIVNE
+465 QNINSYEDFLEIVNE

-507 HNLPFTRYYESKDAA
+507 HDLPFTRYYESKDAA

-594 NVAGK
+594 NAAGK
-599 LTSIEETDGNTINCT
+599 LTSIEKTDGNTINCT

-622 ISGDTGSFTL
+622 ISGDAGSFTL

-640 KVTDNTGRSIDLT
+640 KVTDSTGRSIDLT
-653 YDSGNLV
+653 YDGDNLI

-760 LNQVTSCTDREGNT
+760 LNQVTSRTDREGNT
-774 TEFEYDT
+774 TEFEYDAA
-781 VGNKSKIT
+781 GNKSKIT

-799 YDSNRQVI
+799 YGSNRQVT
-807 WMRDRNGNESSYT
+807 WMRDRNGNESFYT
-820 YDDHAHMTSSTDG
+820 YDDHTHMTSSTDG

-841 YDNNGNVTSITDARN
+841 YDSDGNMTSVTNALN
-856 ETTSYIYDANGN
+856 ETISYTYDANGN
-868 CTAMTDAIG
+868 CTAMTDALG
-877 NTTRYAYDEQGRLVS
+877 NTTRYVYDEQGRLVS

-946 YDVQSNVT
+946 YDTQSNVT

-979 ANGYTTSYTYDASGR
+979 ANGHTTSYTYDASGR

-1007 YSYNNENQ
+1007 YSYNNESQ

-1024 GKVTTNY
+1024 GKVTTSY

-1046 TTRYIYD
+1046 TTRYTYD
-1053 GIGNTTKVTDALSH
+1053 GVGNTTKVTDALSH

-1081 MTDRNGHTTTNI
+1081 MTDRNGHTTTYV

-1106 EGSTTSYTYDVNG
+1106 EGSTTSYTYDANG

-1130 ETSSTYDALGRQIS
+1130 ETSSTYDALGHQIS

-1189 ELGGVTRYIYDA
+1189 ELGGVTSYIYDA

-1221 AVGNVTSVTDAMGG
+1221 DVGNVTSVTDAMGG

-1251 DANGNMTSY
+1251 DANGNMTGY

-1404 TAFEYDSRDRVI
+1404 TAFEYDSRNRVI

-1442 KGVVTRYVY
+1442 KGVVTSYTY

-1462 AAGTITYTYD
+1462 AAGTVTYTYD

-1477 TATTDRRGNT
+1477 TSVKDRRGNT

-1494 TKQIVQ
+1494 TDRIVQ
-1500 VKDRNGNATQYVYDG
+1500 VKDRNGNATRYVYDG

-1530 VFGYNKN
+1530 VFTYNKN
-1537 NQLVS
+1537 DQLIS
-1542 TDLHRVDTLNGVDSH
+1542 TDLHRVDALNGVDSH

-1569 VTREVNA
+1569 VTKEINA
-1576 LGDNTIYVYD
+1576 LGDSTVYVYD
-1586 GNGNMVSKTDADGY
+1586 GNGNLVSKTDADGY

-1633 VQMNDW
+1633 VQMDDW

-1657 DHKGNTVSYAY
+1657 DHKGNTVSYTY
-1668 DAVGNQTSITYP
+1668 DAVGNQTDITYP
-1680 DGSKVSNFY
+1680 DGSKTRSFY

-1697 VIDAEKGT
+1697 VIDADDGT
-1705 YAYVYDDANRPVKL
+1705 YAYVYDAANRPVKL

-1792 NRLTDSTRRLEV
+1792 NRLTGSTRRLEV
-1804 YPYDTLAYSYT
+1804 YPYDTLAYTYT

-1834 SWQYNDL
+1834 TYQYNDL

-1847 HSCGYEQKLTRIYDY
+1847 HVCGYEQKLTRIYDY

-1903 QGTNKA
+1903 QGTNKT

-1958 TDYVIDYTRLGIDQR
+1958 TDYVIDYTRLNIDQR
-1973 VLVKSE
+1973 VLMKSE

-1984 FRYTYGLD
+1984 FFYTYGLD
-1992 KVKVYTTGEGSD
+1992 KLQVMTIGEGSN
-2004 WWGQSI
+2004 WWGQSVK
-2010 HKCVNAAYVH
+2010 KCVNMAYVH

-2032 EHGRVTARADY
+2032 QYGRVTARADY

-2053 DITVDQGFRR
+2053 DITVDGGFRR

-2092 NKRFNAVDLL
+2092 NKRFAAIDPILNPAEYSISNYVSDPMMLVQYL
-2102 KGAVR
+2102 YVR
-2107 NSLTLTQYI
+2107 NNSI
-2116 YTRDNPL
+2116 NWIDRDGYW
-2123 TYIDPTGLMAYQALN
+2123 TVAIGPTAAAAFGL
-2138 TLGWALSK
+2138 S
-2146 NATPHEVA
+2146 
-2154 FASVMLTNRNFSL
+2154 
-2167 AGHQLAQA
+2167 
-2175 FTYKWLSQEYG
+2175 
-2186 YDKIELEVT
+2186 I
-2195 IPNSKKR
+2195 
-2202 IDVVA
+2202 
-2207 HKGGQIT
+2207 
-2214 LFELKS
+2214 
-2220 LINAYADAKNGYKRG
+2220 
-2235 NKIAKSASTQ
+2235 SASAQ
-2245 LEGYYKLLKCV
+2245 LIFDDKK
-2256 LNPVYKL
+2256 N
-2263 ATQGEVAL
+2263 VAL
-2271 KGSKS
+2271 
-2276 YKLFDAGPSSWY
+2276 
-2288 INLKHFPQGVIEYWF
+2288 IF
-2303 SFSSRQGSAQSMTYA
+2303 SGA
-2318 LPQRAVSD
+2318 
-2326 YKAYEPLRVAE
+2326 
-2337 QRIYAAIKNVDAS
+2337 
-2350 TVFLVTTGVVVAGVV
+2350 
-2365 TGITIAVEGPSIA
+2365 
-2378 AWVASA
+2378 
-2384 APNVRIAIAS
+2384 
-2394 AGAGASQVIYQ
+2394 AGAGTPNLSGGGVLTFTSADTVHDLSGRGVSLNAGGSAGLVVAAGVEFMTGSDRNGKTIYGASFSVGVGPI
-2405 AGQKI
+2405 
-2410 QEVIKSA
+2410 
-2417 PQIEQLILMPAR
+2417 PAELHANLYSGSYVTPSINLPWLYNRLYNYVRDYYNRLDCTTKTALSTKMGMAF